1 MTLGLSSAPGTSISV
16 SETVWAYIHLSLSV
30 EAGGAGSWHW
40 AFSPSPTVGWE
51 PNEVLSVTCTCNY
64 DLGRGSSPS
73 LPLIS
78 ETFLVLNWK
87 CWMLTGLDWG
97 FQNKVIMT
105 AHSLHS
111 PPHTRPQMSIK
122 RVIRPHDAPVSR
134 RVSLLP
140 WAFKVESRNDCFSR
154 AKGKVSVNHLI
165 IWTGHTETIG
175 FAESQDLRDN
185 PETK

>member
-111 PPHTRPQMSIK
+111 PPHTRPSNEHQKSYKAPWCPSIQKSKSPSMSIQSGK
-122 RVIRPHDAPVSR
+122 QKW
-134 RVSLLP
+134 LL
-140 WAFKVESRNDCFSR
+140 F
-154 AKGKVSVNHLI
+154 
-165 IWTGHTETIG
+165 
-175 FAESQDLRDN
+175 
-185 PETK
+185 